1 MTFRAIHYR
10 QVCQYGFTHGQ
21 CRCPAPDKAVDRVE
35 CPTPATHG
43 RPAPLEGNTDG
54 ES

>member
-21 CRCPAPDKAVDRVE
+21 CRCPRRTRPSTGSSAHPRHPR
-35 CPTPATHG
+35 PTGPT
-43 RPAPLEGNTDG
+43 
-54 ES
+54 